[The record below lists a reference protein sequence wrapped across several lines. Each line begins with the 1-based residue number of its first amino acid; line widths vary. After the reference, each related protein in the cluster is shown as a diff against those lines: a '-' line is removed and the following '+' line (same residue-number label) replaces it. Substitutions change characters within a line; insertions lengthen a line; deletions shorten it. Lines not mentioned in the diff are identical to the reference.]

1 MICTGA
7 LEYEKKY
14 MPYAV
19 FDEKGDIIGFKPGTP
34 KTALIAAKDHILMS
48 RHFDDVSNAG
58 HWNNL
63 LKKLG
68 LDNI

>member
-48 RHFDDVSNAG
+48 RHF
-58 HWNNL
+58 
-63 LKKLG
+63 
-68 LDNI
+68 